1 MSSKRRAAKRAD
13 NNVIEIHRQNDRNLV
28 LGSIKPKTLN
38 QEKAFKAFADGKHLM
53 LAGSA
58 GCGKTL
64 ISMYLGLREVD
75 KGLFNKIV
83 VVRSAVPTRSQGF
96 LPGSL
101 KEKAKV
107 FEAPFMGVCN
117 DDLYHRGDAYDV
129 LKLKNKIEFIT
140 TSYLR
145 GITLSNCVIVVDEA
159 ASMTFHELDSIIT
172 RVGQNCRI
180 IIMGDCRQ
188 SDLQKG
194 FEKQGFRDFI
204 KVAKMMG
211 SFELIEFTHADI
223 LRSDVVREF
232 LIARD
237 NLGIE

>member
-1 MSSKRRAAKRAD
+1 MSSKRRAAKRVD
-13 NNVIEIHRQNDRNLV
+13 NVVEIHRQTDRNLQ

-38 QEKAFKAFADGKHLM
+38 QEKAWKAFADGKHLM

-58 GCGKTL
+58 GVGKTFL
-64 ISMYLGLREVD
+64 SMYLSLREVE
-75 KGLFNKIV
+75 KGLYHKVV

-117 DDLYHRGDAYDV
+117 DLYHRGDAYDI
-129 LKLKNKIEFIT
+129 LKMKNKVEFIT

-145 GITLSNCVIVVDEA
+145 GITLSDCIIVVDEA

-180 IIMGDCRQ
+180 IVMGDCRQ

-204 KVAKMMG
+204 KVAKSMG

-223 LRSDVVREF
+223 LRSDVVKEF
-232 LIARD
+232 IIARD
-237 NLGIE
+237 KLGIE